1 MKYRRVGSS
10 GIKVSELSFGS
21 WVTFGRQVDEDMA
34 ARLMGAAYD
43 AGVNFFDNAEVYSY
57 GESERIMG
65 AALRKLGWPR
75 DSYLVSSKVRWGS
88 VPDPRPTQLGLS
100 RKHILEACDQALERL
115 GLDALDFYL
124 CHRPD
129 DEVPVGEI
137 VRAMSDLVQMGKVH
151 YWGTSEWP
159 AALLLEAHEFAK
171 ANYLVPPTA
180 EQTQYNLFDRE
191 RVETEYSELYG
202 SVGLGIMAYSPLAS
216 GLLTGKYS
224 AGIPE
229 GSRASL
235 ADYGWLKQEILSDE
249 GRAQAAITER
259 LAEVAEKLDCT
270 LPQLAIAWCLSNPK
284 VSTVVLGASNEA
296 QLRENLA
303 AADVVDWLSEEVRGE
318 IDSVLGEMPG

>member
-1 MKYRRVGSS
+1 MRYRRVGGS

-21 WVTFGRQVDEDMA
+21 WVTFGRQLDVDAA
-34 ARLMGAAYD
+34 ARLMGAAYE

-88 VPDPRPTQLGLS
+88 VPNPQPTQLGLS

-115 GLDALDFYL
+115 GVETLDFYL

-129 DEVPVGEI
+129 DEVPVSEI
-137 VRAMSDLVQMGKVH
+137 VWAMSDLVQMGKVH

-159 AALLLEAHEFAK
+159 AELLSQAHQFAQT
-171 ANYLVPPTA
+171 NHLIPSTV
-180 EQTQYNLFDRE
+180 EQPQYNLFDRQ
-191 RVETEYSELYG
+191 RVEVEYAELYAT
-202 SVGLGIMAYSPLAS
+202 VGLGLTTYSPLAS

-229 GSRASL
+229 GSRAAL
-235 ADYGWLKQEILSDE
+235 ADYGWLRQEVLSDQ
-249 GRAQAAITER
+249 GREQAAKADR
-259 LAEVAEKLDCT
+259 LASVAEELDCT
-270 LPQLAIAWCLSNPK
+270 LPQLAIAWCLANPN
-284 VSTVVLGASNEA
+284 VSTVILGASNED

-303 AADVVDWLSEEVRGE
+303 AAEVVDRLSEEVRGQIE
-318 IDSVLGEMPG
+318 AVVSEEPG

>member
-1 MKYRRVGSS
+1 
-10 GIKVSELSFGS
+10 
-21 WVTFGRQVDEDMA
+21 
-34 ARLMGAAYD
+34 
-43 AGVNFFDNAEVYSY
+43 
-57 GESERIMG
+57 MG
-65 AALRKLGWPR
+65 AALRKLGWRR

-115 GLDALDFYL
+115 GLEALDFYL

-129 DEVPVGEI
+129 EEVPVGEI

-159 AALLLEAHEFAK
+159 ADLLLEADGFAE
-171 ANYLVPPTA
+171 AHHLVAPA
-180 EQTQYNLFDRE
+180 VEQTQYNLFDRE
-191 RVETEYSELYG
+191 RVEAEYSELYTTI
-202 SVGLGIMAYSPLAS
+202 GLGIMAYSPLAS

-249 GRAQAAITER
+249 GRKQASKAGR

-270 LPQLAIAWCLSNPK
+270 LPQLAIAWCLCNPN
-284 VSTVVLGASNEA
+284 VSTVILGASNQD

-303 AADVVDWLSEEVRGE
+303 AAEVVDRLSDEVLEE
-318 IDSVLGEMPG
+318 IDSVFREKLG